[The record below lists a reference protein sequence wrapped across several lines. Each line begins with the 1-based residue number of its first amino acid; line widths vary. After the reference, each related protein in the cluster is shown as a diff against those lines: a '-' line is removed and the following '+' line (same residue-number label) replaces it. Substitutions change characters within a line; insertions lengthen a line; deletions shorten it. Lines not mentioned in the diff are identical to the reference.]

1 MTRARLA
8 LIALLCFIT
17 SAVLVPSAS
26 RADISL
32 TTAVGR
38 SMGGLR
44 VLVIDILFIRADALV
59 RSGRAEELAE
69 AQQLY
74 ETILLLDPA
83 NDTAHAFLVDMHVLQ
98 MLPLGTTREARFG
111 WWREGWDLA
120 HRGLDL
126 NPTSAQLH
134 YRIAEMLINVGV
146 SPVAYVKELLPLVEE
161 RVEPHRRAT
170 LLVHLAEACRLRENL
185 PTRGYSHPGQLQVV
199 APEVAAGAA
208 REGNEDLYVLAYG
221 AGLELLKR
229 HEARLA
235 QMLTEGGELAPI
247 AGGHVDR
254 ATLLKAGLGAVTR
267 IRKALK
273 NGRPAE
279 AQRVVEAYAAQAG
292 QNRVLDALRRLAESR

>member
-126 NPTSAQLH
+126 NPGSAQLH

-146 SPVAYVKELLPLVEE
+146 SPVAYVKELLPLVEDL
-161 RVEPHRRAT
+161 VPNRRAR
-170 LLVHLAEACRLRENL
+170 LLGHLAEACRLRENL
-185 PTRGYSHPGQLQVV
+185 PTRGYSHIGQLQVV
-199 APEVAAGAA
+199 APEIAADAA

-273 NGRPAE
+273 NGRPAD
-279 AQRVVEAYAAQAG
+279 AQRVIEAYAAQAG